1 MARRY
6 RKSDPRFWKDEK
18 IRGFDPTDKLL
29 AQYAFT
35 GQSNRIGCFAFSPG
49 MAAEDTGIPLKTFVK
64 RFRQVCQQLNWKWD
78 EELGVLYLPT
88 WWRYNQPENA
98 NNVIGNLKDLD
109 DVPGSPLVAEF
120 CENVTYLDPRFR
132 ETFRQLVERLGERY
146 PRRSAT
152 QEQEQEQETTPRAD
166 APVTAAPLSATNG
179 AGLADFAR
187 FWAAYP
193 KRKNRGQAEKAW
205 VKLQPPIDTVL
216 SVLEVQRRSRDWVK
230 DGGQYIPYPA
240 TWLNAKGWLDEVPAD
255 LGRQATNGGAA
266 DSSEKYPYFS
276 TCHSCG
282 EFHQEGIA
290 CPSAEPRR

>member
-1 MARRY
+1 MARY
-6 RKSDPRFWKDEK
+6 RKADPRFWKDEK
-18 IRGFDPTDKLL
+18 IRGFDPIDKLL

-64 RFRQVCQQLNWKWD
+64 RFRLVCQRLNWKWD
-78 EELGVLYLPT
+78 EQVGVLYLPT
-88 WWRYNQPENA
+88 WWKYNQPENA

-120 CENVTYLDPRFR
+120 SENVTYLEPKLRLAFAQ
-132 ETFRQLVERLGERY
+132 TLERLGERHSK
-146 PRRSAT
+146 RSVA
-152 QEQEQEQETTPRAD
+152 QEQEQEEQHTARAD
-166 APVTAAPLSATNG
+166 ALVTAAPLSATNG
-179 AGLADFAR
+179 AGLADFER

-266 DSSEKYPYFS
+266 DRSEKFPYFS
-276 TCHSCG
+276 TCYSCG
-282 EFHQEGIA
+282 QFHQEGIA